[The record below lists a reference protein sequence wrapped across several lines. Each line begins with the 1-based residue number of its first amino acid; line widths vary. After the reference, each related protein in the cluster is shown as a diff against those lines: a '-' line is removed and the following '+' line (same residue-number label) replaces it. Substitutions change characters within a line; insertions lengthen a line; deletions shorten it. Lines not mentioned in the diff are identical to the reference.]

1 MTKRLREAIAASF
14 KLREKLNGLPDD
26 APADAREPIEKEL
39 READAEVIKATEA
52 EPETRTP
59 TDTDADPLE
68 IDAGPDALSAE
79 ERERREIRSRAA
91 VTRFV
96 DAAVARQPLTGA
108 EAEYAAAMGVAG
120 QMPVT
125 MLFGPPPPPE
135 TRSPETR
142 ASATVAAAA
151 VAENPDPTAPQVFLS
166 PLAAALGVMTPT
178 VPAGKKSY
186 PYISTGT
193 SPAAVAKGTPVGD
206 SSPAIAA
213 MTASPGRIAAR
224 FQFQREDQAMLGDLD
239 SALTGNLQDA
249 LREEF
254 EKQII
259 AGDNAGPN
267 LNGLLHQRAPAAIG
281 DNALTTLATLVAG
294 TSPFVDGRLAESFEQ
309 VSILTSPA
317 VAHYLKGQLVPNTM
331 DSSYDWLVRTF
342 GGVRISG
349 HVPTVAAVNHGTAGN
364 RRAGGGGLWGIR
376 RRVSGLAYAPIWMG
390 VDLVRDEI
398 TGASSGTVHVTAYLL
413 AGGVAL
419 VRPDVY
425 EPFTVRTVAGAA
437 A

>member
-26 APADAREPIEKEL
+26 APADAREPIEREL

-59 TDTDADPLE
+59 DPDADPLE
-68 IDAGPDALSAE
+68 IDAGSEALSAE
-79 ERERREIRSRAA
+79 ERERREIRSRAT

-108 EAEYAAAMGVAG
+108 EAEYAEAMGVAG

-125 MLFGPPPPPE
+125 MLFGPPPPE
-135 TRSPETR
+135 TRDREAR

-151 VAENPDPTAPQVFLS
+151 VAETPDPTAPQVFLS

-193 SPAAVAKGTPVGD
+193 SAEAVAKGASPDD
-206 SSPAIAA
+206 SSPAISAL
-213 MTASPGRIAAR
+213 TASPGRIASR
-224 FQFQREDQAMLGDLD
+224 FQFQREDQAMLSDLD
-239 SALTGNLQDA
+239 SALTMNLQDA

-259 AGDNAGPN
+259 AGDNTGSN

-349 HVPTVAAVNHGTAGN
+349 HVPTVAAVNNNTAGD

-398 TGASSGTVHVTAYLL
+398 TGAASGTVHVTAYLL
-413 AGGVAL
+413 AGGVAI